1 MNEKSI
7 QRLKRKFVMTAM
19 ISFFLVMLFIAGCI
33 FAVNLSMTRT
43 QIRHIIEYI
52 ESNDGVLPEQDFAAI
67 HHERQEQEA
76 PDDIA
81 GQIQELFGFTEL
93 NESPEYYY
101 STRYFS
107 VLFDADGNM
116 DRVIISHIASVE
128 EEEAVELAQQLR
140 GRFFRFGSYGTYY
153 YKVSDR
159 SQGGMI
165 VTVMDSAMQIQISH
179 RIIMISLI
187 LIGFGL
193 LISFQVLRVFAG
205 RLVKPEIRSAELQK
219 SFITN
224 ASHELKTPLAVI
236 RANTEMQEMSGQES
250 EWTKSTMRQVD
261 RMTGLI
267 NNLVAITRAQEKDA
281 REDRVPTD
289 LSAAVRETVETFV
302 PVAQQDGKQLRSQIT
317 EGITM
322 LSQEGDIRQLATILV
337 DNAVKYCDDR
347 GTIEVLLTQKKGR
360 KGGITLAVS
369 NPYEDGGS
377 RDYSRFFDRFYRG
390 DESHNTDKGG
400 FGIGLSIAQSL
411 MERYRGDI
419 RADWKDGVITF
430 TCFFPQ

>member
-281 REDRVPTD
+281 REDRVPAD

-302 PVAQQDGKQLRSQIT
+302 PVAQQDGKQLRSQIA